1 MSDQQDTTQQVEQP
15 VQQPEP
21 PKYKPSLAEVSGG
34 QAYKTAMAEGIEF
47 WDVVRNLQISDL
59 AENNMTPQDVM
70 RDWLLG
76 WDRARDAQLCIDNP
90 KLAERLSAT
99 QFSEGRILTIR
110 AVVMDPYQTQN
121 LLRSMY
127 SKDMITVAGCAVH
140 TVGLIDQ
147 MAKYEELK
155 RDMVE
160 LLRKHDV
167 ISD

>member
-1 MSDQQDTTQQVEQP
+1 MFDQQNTEQTEQP
-15 VQQPEP
+15 PQQPEA
-21 PKYKPSLAEVSGG
+21 PKYKPSMAEISGS

-47 WDVVRNLQISDL
+47 WDVVRNIQISDL

-76 WDRARDAQLCIDNP
+76 WDRARDEQLCADNP
-90 KLAERLSAT
+90 KLAEKLSAT
-99 QFSEGRILTIR
+99 QFSEGRVLTIR

-127 SKDMITVAGCAVH
+127 SKEMFTIAGCAVH

-147 MAKYEELK
+147 MAKYEEMKSDL
-155 RDMVE
+155 VE
-160 LLRKHDV
+160 ILRKHGV
-167 ISD
+167 ISN